1 MRSLLRKLS
10 VEVERFPIAG
20 TFTISRG
27 SKTEAVVVVA
37 SIADGGMVGRGECVP
52 YARYGETVESVS
64 ADIESARSFI
74 LGGGDRVAL
83 RQQMAPGAARN
94 ALDCAL
100 IDLEAKQ
107 TGRGAANLLG
117 LPPLEPVNTA
127 FTISLAEVDVMAAAA
142 KTACDRPTLKVKLGG
157 EGCRE
162 RLVAIRRAAP
172 RSRIIVD
179 ANEGWTP
186 EIFPEMMEACI
197 ELGVSMIEQPL
208 PAGEDDYLAEAKR
221 PVPVCAD
228 ESAHTT
234 ADIKRLVGRYDAV
247 NVKLDKTGGLTEA
260 LDMIAAA
267 EEEGLIV
274 MVGCMVSS
282 SLAMAPAF
290 LAAQTAQFAD
300 IDGPL
305 LLARDRVPGLM
316 YSGSIVHPPYPDLWG

>member
-1 MRSLLRKLS
+1 MRKLS
-10 VEVERFPIAG
+10 IAVERFPIAG

-27 SKTEAVVVVA
+27 SKTEAVVVEA
-37 SIADGGMVGRGECVP
+37 TISDGAVSGRGEGVP
-52 YARYGETVESVS
+52 YAHYGETVESVM
-64 ADIESARSFI
+64 AQIEAVRGFI
-74 LGGGDRVAL
+74 EKGGDRFAL
-83 RQQMAPGAARN
+83 RETMAPGAARN

-100 IDLEAKQ
+100 IDLEAKA
-107 TGRGAANLLG
+107 THRGVAHLLG

-127 FTISLAEVDVMAAAA
+127 FTISLDSVEAMAAAA
-142 KTACDRPTLKVKLGG
+142 KSANDRPTLKVKLGG
-157 EGCRE
+157 DGGRE

-197 ELGVSMIEQPL
+197 ELGVAMIEQPL
-208 PAGEDDYLAEAKR
+208 PAGADDYLDEAKR

-274 MVGCMVSS
+274 MVGCMVAT
-282 SLAMAPAF
+282 SLAMAPAMII
-290 LAAQTAQFAD
+290 AQGAEVAD
-300 IDGPL
+300 LDGPL
-305 LLARDRVPGLM
+305 LLARDREPGLVFD
-316 YSGSIVHPPYPDLWG
+316 GSLIFPPTPQLWG

>member
-1 MRSLLRKLS
+1 MRKLS
-10 VEVERFPIAG
+10 IAVERFPIAG

-37 SIADGGMVGRGECVP
+37 TIGEGAVSGRGEGVP
-52 YARYGETVESVS
+52 YAHYGESVDS
-64 ADIESARSFI
+64 VVAQIESARQFI
-74 LGGGDRVAL
+74 EDGGDRFAL
-83 RQQMAPGAARN
+83 RGQMPPGAARN

-100 IDLEAKQ
+100 IDLEAKA
-107 TGRGAANLLG
+107 TGRGVAHLLG
-117 LPPLEPVNTA
+117 LPPLEPINTA
-127 FTISLAEVDVMAAAA
+127 FTISLDSVEAMAAAA
-142 KTACDRPTLKVKLGG
+142 KSACDRPMLKVKLGKDG
-157 EGCRE
+157 GRE

-186 EIFPEMMEACI
+186 EMFPEMMEACI

-208 PAGEDDYLAEAKR
+208 PAGADDYLDEAKR
-221 PVPVCAD
+221 PVAVCAD

-247 NVKLDKTGGLTEA
+247 NIKLDKTGGLTEA
-260 LDMIAAA
+260 LEMIAAA
-267 EEEGLIV
+267 EEEGLVV
-274 MVGCMVSS
+274 MIGCMVSS

-290 LAAQTAQFAD
+290 VAAQRAQYAD

-305 LLARDRVPGLM
+305 LLARDRIPGLM
-316 YSGSIVHPPYPDLWG
+316 FSGTIVHPPYPDLWG

>member
-1 MRSLLRKLS
+1 MRSPLRKLS
-10 VEVERFPIAG
+10 IAVERFPIAG

-27 SKTEAVVVVA
+27 SKTEAAVVVA
-37 SIADGGMVGRGECVP
+37 TICEGAVIGRGECVP
-52 YARYGETVESVS
+52 YGRYGESIESVS
-64 ADIESARSFI
+64 AQIESARDFI
-74 LGGGDRVAL
+74 VNGGDRFAL
-83 RQQMAPGAARN
+83 RDQLPPGAARN

-100 IDLEAKQ
+100 IDLEAK
-107 TGRGAANLLG
+107 TSGRGVAHLLG
-117 LPPLEPVNTA
+117 LPPLEPINTA
-127 FTISLAEVDVMAAAA
+127 FTISLASVDEMAATAKAA
-142 KTACDRPTLKVKLGG
+142 ADRPMLKVKLGG
-157 EGCRE
+157 DGGRE

-197 ELGVSMIEQPL
+197 ELGVAMIEQPL
-208 PAGEDDYLAEAKR
+208 PADADDYLIEAKR

-228 ESAHTT
+228 ESAHTA

-260 LDMIAAA
+260 LEMIAAA

-290 LAAQTAQFAD
+290 VAAQSAQFAD

-305 LLARDRVPGLM
+305 LLARDRTPGLM
-316 YSGSIVHPPYPDLWG
+316 FSGSIVHPPYPDLWG

>member
-1 MRSLLRKLS
+1 MRKLS
-10 VEVERFPIAG
+10 LAVERFPIAG

-27 SKTEAVVVVA
+27 SKTEAVVVEATISEDAV
-37 SIADGGMVGRGECVP
+37 SGRGEGVP
-52 YARYGETVESVS
+52 YAHYGETVESVM
-64 ADIESARSFI
+64 AQIESVRDFI
-74 LGGGDRVAL
+74 EKGGDRFAL
-83 RQQMAPGAARN
+83 RATMPPGAARN

-100 IDLEAKQ
+100 IDLEAKATQ
-107 TGRGAANLLG
+107 RGVAHLLG

-127 FTISLAEVDVMAAAA
+127 FTISLDSVDAMAEAARSAS
-142 KTACDRPTLKVKLGG
+142 DRPTLKVKLGG
-157 EGCRE
+157 DGGRE

-186 EIFPEMMEACI
+186 EMFPEMMEACI
-197 ELGVSMIEQPL
+197 ELGVAMIEQPL
-208 PAGEDDYLAEAKR
+208 PAGADDYLDEAKR

-290 LAAQTAQFAD
+290 VAAQRAQYAD

-316 YSGSIVHPPYPDLWG
+316 FSGSIVHPPYPDLWG

>member
-1 MRSLLRKLS
+1 MRKLNIA
-10 VEVERFPIAG
+10 VERFPIAG
-20 TFTISRG
+20 TFTIARG

-37 SIADGGMVGRGECVP
+37 SLSEGSVVGRGECVP
-52 YARYGETVESVS
+52 YARYGETVDSVM
-64 ADIESARSFI
+64 AEIESARDFI
-74 LGGGDRVAL
+74 LNGGDRFAL
-83 RQQMAPGAARN
+83 RDILPPGAARN

-100 IDLEAKQ
+100 IDLEAKT
-107 TGRGAANLLG
+107 TGRGVAHLLG
-117 LPPLEPVNTA
+117 VPPLEPVNTA
-127 FTISLAEVDVMAAAA
+127 FTISLASVEEMTAAA
-142 KTACDRPTLKVKLGG
+142 KSAADRPTLKVKLGG
-157 EGCRE
+157 DGGRE

-179 ANEGWTP
+179 ANESWTP
-186 EIFPEMMEACI
+186 EMFPEMMEACI
-197 ELGVSMIEQPL
+197 ELGVAMIEQPL
-208 PAGEDDYLAEAKR
+208 PADADDYLDVAKR

-260 LDMIAAA
+260 LEMIAAA

-290 LAAQTAQFAD
+290 VAAQKARFAD

-305 LLARDRVPGLM
+305 LLARDRAPGLM
-316 YSGSIVHPPYPDLWG
+316 FSGSIVHPPYPDLWG

>member
-1 MRSLLRKLS
+1 MRKLNIA
-10 VEVERFPIAG
+10 VERFPIAG
-20 TFTISRG
+20 TFTIARG
-27 SKTEAVVVVA
+27 SKTEAVVVVVSLSEG
-37 SIADGGMVGRGECVP
+37 SIVGRGECVP
-52 YARYGETVESVS
+52 YGRYDETVDSVT
-64 ADIESARSFI
+64 AQIESARDFI
-74 LGGGDRVAL
+74 LNGGDRFAL
-83 RQQMAPGAARN
+83 RDILPPGAARN

-100 IDLEAKQ
+100 IDLEAK
-107 TGRGAANLLG
+107 TSGRGVAHLLG
-117 LPPLEPVNTA
+117 MPPLEPVNTA
-127 FTISLAEVDVMAAAA
+127 FTISLASVEDMAAAA
-142 KTACDRPTLKVKLGG
+142 KSAADRPTLKVKLGG
-157 EGCRE
+157 DGGRE

-179 ANEGWTP
+179 ANESWTP
-186 EIFPEMMEACI
+186 EMFPEMMEACI
-197 ELGVSMIEQPL
+197 ELGVAMIEQPL
-208 PAGEDDYLAEAKR
+208 PADADDYLDEAKR

-290 LAAQTAQFAD
+290 VAAQKARFAD

-305 LLARDRVPGLM
+305 LLARDRAPGLM
-316 YSGSIVHPPYPDLWG
+316 FSGSIVHPPYPDLWG